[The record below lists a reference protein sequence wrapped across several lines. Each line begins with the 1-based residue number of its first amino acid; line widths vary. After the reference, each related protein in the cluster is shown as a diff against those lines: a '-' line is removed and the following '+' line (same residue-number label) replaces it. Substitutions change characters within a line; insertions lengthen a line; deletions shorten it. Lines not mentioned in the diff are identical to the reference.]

1 VSEPD
6 VLEPHDPPG
15 LARHPARALDEDDVG
30 QSPRTPRH
38 AGDRAASEPRPGQT
52 AAHARDGRTA
62 LDRLREGG
70 WLAVEAGLRAE
81 AALRL
86 ARGLVPPRGSRTAV
100 PAPAAATATTLERL
114 LTENL
119 LGFWDERVVDRD
131 GGGYR
136 LAFDRFGRPT
146 GAPDRHLV
154 TQGRT
159 LWLFARLSR
168 TRWARPEHLDWAE
181 HGYRFLRD
189 RLRDRQH
196 GGFYWSIGPGA
207 DPDGRK
213 HLYGQAV
220 ALEALL
226 EYERA
231 GGRDATAGDL
241 ADDLFELLDDRLH
254 DGRYGG
260 YHESFGRDWTPD
272 PPGRPGLM
280 GYPTGLKTMASH
292 MHLMT
297 ALAALTRQRP
307 SALARER
314 LWELV
319 VLLAGGSTPAGGRTC
334 LLPRREDWT
343 PVPPHRTSYGHDLES
358 VWMLMDACAA
368 LGVSDGPL
376 LPVFSALWDHALAHG
391 FDHERG
397 GFYKEGGV
405 RLPAHHREKTWW
417 VQAECLVS
425 ALRMH
430 RRTGE
435 PRYLAAF
442 EATLGW
448 IVHAQADWEHGDWHR
463 EVSRRGIRRGAK
475 AGPWEDGFHQGRAL
489 VQCLEIVSG
498 PG

>member
-1 VSEPD
+1 M
-6 VLEPHDPPG
+6 
-15 LARHPARALDEDDVG
+15 PAA
-30 QSPRTPRH
+30 T
-38 AGDRAASEPRPGQT
+38 T
-52 AAHARDGRTA
+52 AA
-62 LDRLREGG
+62 
-70 WLAVEAGLRAE
+70 
-81 AALRL
+81 
-86 ARGLVPPRGSRTAV
+86 
-100 PAPAAATATTLERL
+100 TLERL
-114 LTENL
+114 LTVNL

-136 LAFDRFGRPT
+136 LAFDRFGRP
-146 GAPDRHLV
+146 GGVPDRHVV
-154 TQGRT
+154 TQART

-168 TRWARPEHLDWAE
+168 TRWGRPEHLEWAE

-189 RLRDRQH
+189 QLRDH
-196 GGFYWSIGPGA
+196 EYGGYYWSIGPCA

-231 GGRDATAGDL
+231 GGEDSAAGQL
-241 ADDLFELLDDRLH
+241 ADELFELLDSRVHDDRN
-254 DGRYGG
+254 GG
-260 YHESFGRDWTPD
+260 YHESFRRDWTLD

-280 GYPTGLKTMASH
+280 GYDTDLKSTPVH
-292 MHLMT
+292 MHLMMG
-297 ALAALTRQRP
+297 LAAKTRQRP
-307 SALARER
+307 SAPARER

-319 VLLAGGSTPAGGRTC
+319 VLLAGGSAAAGGRTC
-334 LLPRREDWT
+334 PLLRRTNWT
-343 PVPPHRTSYGHDLES
+343 AVPPYRSSYGHDLEC

-376 LPVFSALWDHALAHG
+376 LPVFSALWDQALEHG
-391 FDHERG
+391 FDHRRG
-397 GFYKEGGV
+397 GFYVEGGLH
-405 RLPAHHREKTWW
+405 LPAHSRWKTWW

-442 EATLGW
+442 QATLGW
-448 IVHAQADWEHGDWHR
+448 IVDVQADWEHGDWHR

-475 AGPWEDGFHQGRAL
+475 AGPWEDAFHQGRAL
-489 VQCLEIVSG
+489 VQCLEILEDSG